1 MTPLQ
6 FLYASL
12 CQTYDAKSRSLYVSK
27 LPQTYT
33 AQQLLKLFQKRYPS
47 VYKAEIFKQD
57 SGGEG
62 GGGGGE
68 GGLGVGRSEGGL
80 SSSESEVSDWEGGE
94 EEGMG
99 RRWWLGRRRGRGEDR
114 GGEERGIDVRREE
127 GKEGGEQAYCT
138 VHICHNPCTV
148 HCCSMF

>member
-68 GGLGVGRSEGGL
+68 GGRGGGGGEWGVG
-80 SSSESEVSDWEGGE
+80 
-94 EEGMG
+94 G
-99 RRWWLGRRRGRGEDR
+99 RE
-114 GGEERGIDVRREE
+114 
-127 GKEGGEQAYCT
+127 
-138 VHICHNPCTV
+138 
-148 HCCSMF
+148 